1 MNSTVTVDAVPD
13 ALWARWVSN
22 ILSPPVIWGVLAFPL
37 AARGD
42 MLTAQHALWAAI
54 YVVFACIVP
63 SLYVVVMV
71 LRGSITDIHMRVRT
85 QRVRPFL
92 VSIVCIALAWV
103 ILRTVDAD
111 PLLQVFALISLIEIV
126 AMLAITLFWQ
136 ISIHMM
142 SVCSAVMVIGVLFGV
157 RALIIAAPLIL
168 LVGAARY
175 TLKRH
180 TLAQLIAGGAL
191 GGGLTLALISL
202 LINL

>member
-13 ALWARWVSN
+13 AFWARWVSN

-42 MLTAQHALWAAI
+42 VLTAQHALWAAI
-54 YVVFACIVP
+54 YVVLACIVP
-63 SLYVVVMV
+63 SLYIVVMV

-92 VSIVCIALAWV
+92 VSLVCIALAWM
-103 ILRTVDAD
+103 ILRTIDAE
-111 PLLQVFALISLIEIV
+111 PLLQVFALISLIEIA

-142 SVCSAVMVIGVLFGV
+142 SMCSAVIVMGTLFGL
-157 RALIIAAPLIL
+157 RAFFISASLIV

-202 LINL
+202 LIDV